1 MRNPFLDP
9 TLQEILQVI
18 KPTRADCDTRIG
30 VIEQLR
36 SVVQSVECLR
46 GATVQPFG
54 SFVSNLFTRWG
65 DLDISVDL
73 FSGSSILFTGKKQK
87 QKLLGHLLRALRA
100 NGDSCLWYKL
110 QFVIHARVPIL
121 KVESGH
127 QRISC
132 DISIDNLEGL
142 LKSRFLLWIS
152 EIDGRFRDLVLLVKE
167 WAKAHNIND
176 SKNGTFNSYSLSLLV
191 IFHLQTCVPAI
202 LPPLRVIYPKSAADD
217 LTGVRKTA
225 EESIAQITAANI
237 ARFKLD
243 TAKSPNRSS
252 LSELLVSFFAKF
264 SDINVK
270 AQELGVCPFT
280 GRWENISSNSRWL
293 PKTYSLF
300 VEDPFEQPQN
310 AARSVSRRN
319 LDRIAQVFQMTS
331 RRLASD
337 CNRNSIIGVMTGQ
350 QIQQSLYR
358 TISLH
363 NQHHANGTHNVRN
376 LHGQSRPWNQ
386 QLQQNWSQSYNT
398 PNPPYWPPLTQSRPQ
413 QSWYQNNPRNL
424 QGRPSVQGQT
434 WPVITQT
441 QTQQKSQNKNG
452 NRPFKNTP
460 AGSSQNQGH
469 IGNPSVH
476 MNGVNSARP
485 ASIIPSQRG
494 QMWRPRHEH

>member
-1 MRNPFLDP
+1 MSGNPILDP

-18 KPTRADCDTRIG
+18 KPSRADWDTRIR
-30 VIEQLR
+30 VIDQLR
-36 SVVQSVECLR
+36 DILQSVECLR
-46 GATVQPFG
+46 GATLQPFG

-65 DLDISVDL
+65 DLDLSVDL

-87 QKLLGHLLRALRA
+87 QTLLGHLLRALRA
-100 NGDSCLWYKL
+100 NGGWYKL

-121 KVESGH
+121 KVVSGH

-142 LKSRFLLWIS
+142 LKSRFLFWIS

-176 SKNGTFNSYSLSLLV
+176 SKCGTFNSYSLSLLV

-202 LPPLRVIYPKSAADD
+202 LPPLRVLYPRSAVDD

-225 EESIAQITAANI
+225 EESIMQVSAANI
-237 ARFKLD
+237 ARFKSG
-243 TAKSPNRSS
+243 TAKSVNRSS

-280 GRWENISSNSRWL
+280 GRWENISSNTRWL
-293 PKTYSLF
+293 PKTYSLY

-319 LDRIAQVFQMTS
+319 LDRIAQVFQMTC

-337 CNRNSIIGVMTGQ
+337 CNRNSIIAVLTAPH
-350 QIQQSLYR
+350 IQQSLYS
-358 TISLH
+358 TT
-363 NQHHANGTHNVRN
+363 NAAQHHANGMHNPRN

-386 QLQQNWSQSYNT
+386 QIQQNWSQSNNT
-398 PNPPYWPPLTQSRPQ
+398 QNPPHWPAPPRSRPQ
-413 QSWYQNNPRNL
+413 QNWAHNNPRNL
-424 QGRPSVQGQT
+424 QWQQPVQGQS
-434 WPVITQT
+434 WPAMTQT
-441 QTQQKSQNKNG
+441 QTQQKSQYKNG
-452 NRPFKNTP
+452 MRPMKNTS
-460 AGSSQNQGH
+460 AGSSQNQVH
-469 IGNPSVH
+469 IGKPPGQ
-476 MNGVNSARP
+476 MNGMNSVRP
-485 ASIIPSQRG
+485 NQG
-494 QMWRPRHEH
+494 GHMWRPRSEQ